1 MTAKEWVRAVG
12 IVLFALGV
20 MCFPI
25 GFGVSPKRDLSLFFN
40 FADVGA
46 FWKAGVVLVA
56 IGVLVLIVSAIIPSN
71 KRQ

>member
-46 FWKAGVVLVA
+46 FWKAGVVVVA
-56 IGVLVLIVSAIIPSN
+56 IGVLVLIVSALFPSN